1 MQRNNWAELLLSAA
15 VIAMAA
21 GFLFLTYSQT
31 SGPSPSDYDLSVKLN
46 DAGGIKAGSDVVIS
60 GIKVGSVSDVSLAGR
75 KVTLHLRLHDDIRIP
90 KDSSAGP
97 ASGGVL
103 STGTALGIKPGQSAD
118 KLAPGGMIGSSG

>member
-1 MQRNNWAELLLSAA
+1 MRQNNLAELLSGAA

-31 SGPSPSDYDLSVKLN
+31 SGPSPSDYDLSVRLG
-46 DAGGIKAGSDVVIS
+46 DAGGIKSGSDVVIS

-75 KVTLHLRLHDDIRIP
+75 KVMLHLRLHDDIRIP
-90 KDSSAGP
+90 RDSVASP

-103 STGTALGIKPGQSAD
+103 STGTALGIKPGRSTEL
-118 KLAPGGMIGSSG
+118 LAPGGVIASSG

>member
-31 SGPSPSDYDLSVKLN
+31 SGPSPSDYDLSVQMN

-90 KDSSAGP
+90 KDSSVSP

-103 STGTALGIKPGQSAD
+103 STGTALGIKPGQSAER
-118 KLAPGGMIGSSG
+118 LPPGGVITSRG